1 MSSASAGRLRGFAAL
16 RSLYEYAVL
25 YGSLSV
31 FGLLGLMF
39 TIFGAAMY
47 PLLPRRTGA
56 RLGRIVMTILCRTY
70 IGFIK
75 SSGIVKCDLSALDAL
90 SADKSIII
98 APNHPSLIDVILVG
112 SRLSNVVCIMKADIQ
127 DNILF
132 GGGAR
137 LAGYIRNDSTG
148 NMVRTAVSELKQGCQ
163 LLIFPEGTRTVKEP
177 VNEFKSAFALIARKA
192 GVPVQTVFIE
202 ANTHFLGKGWPLS
215 KKPRFPL
222 IYSAKLGER
231 FEVNGDTKL
240 FVENLEKYFAEH
252 LPATGLAR
260 HSQRRS

>member
-1 MSSASAGRLRGFAAL
+1 MANLATRSLWRAAGL

-25 YGSLSV
+25 YGSLFI
-31 FGLLGLMF
+31 FGMAALMF
-39 TIFGAAMY
+39 TVAGALLY
-47 PLLPRRTGA
+47 PLLPRRRGA
-56 RLGRIVMTILCRTY
+56 RLGRSIMTFLCRSY
-70 IGFIK
+70 IGLIG

-90 SADKSIII
+90 SGDEVIVI

-112 SRLSNVVCIMKADIQ
+112 SRLSNIVCIMKADIQ

-148 NMVRTAVSELKQGCQ
+148 NMVRQSVSELKQGCQ
-163 LLIFPEGTRTVKEP
+163 LLIFPEGTRTVNQP

-202 ANTHFLGKGWPLS
+202 ANTPFLGKGWPLL
-215 KKPRFPL
+215 KKPQFPL
-222 IYSAKLGER
+222 RYRVSLGKR
-231 FEVNGDTKL
+231 FAVTDDIKTFVGDM
-240 FVENLEKYFAEH
+240 EKYYREQLAE
-252 LPATGLAR
+252 
-260 HSQRRS
+260 RRS

>member
-1 MSSASAGRLRGFAAL
+1 MPNIVTASVGKVPGL
-16 RSLYEYAVL
+16 RSLYEYIVL
-25 YGSLSV
+25 YGSLAV
-31 FGLLGLMF
+31 FGLSGLTF
-39 TIFGAAMY
+39 TVIGAVLY
-47 PLLPRRTGA
+47 PLLPRRTGS
-56 RLGRIVMTILCRTY
+56 RLGRVIMTILCRSY

-90 SADKSIII
+90 AAEKSIII

-148 NMVRTAVSELKQGCQ
+148 NMVRTAVSELRQGCQ
-163 LLIFPEGTRTVKEP
+163 LLIFPEGTRTVRQP
-177 VNEFKSAFALIARKA
+177 VNGFKSAFALIARKA

-202 ANTHFLGKGWPLS
+202 TNTPFLGKGWSLS
-215 KKPRFPL
+215 KKPHFPL
-222 IYSAKLGER
+222 VYSVKLGKR
-231 FEVNGDTKL
+231 FEVDGDTKT
-240 FVENLEKYFAEH
+240 FVDETEKYFREH
-252 LPATGLAR
+252 FASKKGD
-260 HSQRRS
+260 